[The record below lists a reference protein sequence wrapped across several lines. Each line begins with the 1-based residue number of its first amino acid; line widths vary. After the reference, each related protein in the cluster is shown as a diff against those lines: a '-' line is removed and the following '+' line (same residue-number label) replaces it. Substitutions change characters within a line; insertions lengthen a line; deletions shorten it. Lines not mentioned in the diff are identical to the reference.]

1 MTTPSTTTP
10 RIAKSAFWLI
20 VVLSFAALVALM
32 WVSGRGQVNT
42 KLSAA
47 PSQVVDVMPISL
59 TQQYLEKRVAVG
71 QVEANQLSS
80 LGFDRPGVLMQ
91 TLVDEGQNVLAG
103 QLMATLDAQRLEI
116 NLQEINATLSR
127 VAADLRLAQLSQKRV
142 AELVAKNLESS
153 QRLDEVL
160 EATAVANAVVAEI
173 SARKASIEV
182 ELTKTRL
189 YAPFAGMVVSR
200 AIDIGT
206 VVNAGQPVLVL
217 QQENS
222 LQVRIALPAAE
233 AQDFSVAQQTE
244 LLWAAQPI
252 QAQVK
257 SIAQQRNLST
267 RTIDVLFTIDS
278 SAQILAGDLVTLER
292 QLDIELPGAWVP
304 RTALISGVRG
314 LWSIF
319 VVELNE
325 QGQGYL
331 VSKLVEVN
339 YVDDLKVYVSGA
351 LASGSQVVINGVHKL
366 VPGQL
371 VQTQSKPLSTQDETS
386 GSVL

>member
-1 MTTPSTTTP
+1 MTTPSTTAP
-10 RIAKSAFWLI
+10 RIAKSAFWMI

-42 KLSAA
+42 NLSAT
-47 PSQVVDVMPISL
+47 PSQVVDIMPISL

-80 LGFDRPGVLMQ
+80 LGFDRPGVLIQ
-91 TLVDEGQNVLAG
+91 TLVDEGQSVLAG

-127 VAADLRLAQLSQKRV
+127 VEADLRLAKLSQKRV

-173 SARKASIEV
+173 TARKASVEV

-206 VVNAGQPVLVL
+206 VVNAGQPILVL
-217 QQENS
+217 QQENN

-233 AQDFSVAQQTE
+233 AQHFSVAQQTE
-244 LLWAAQPI
+244 LLWAQQPI

-292 QLDIELPGAWVP
+292 QIDIELPGAWVP

-319 VVELNE
+319 VVEQNE
-325 QGQGYL
+325 QGQAYL

-351 LASGSQVVINGVHKL
+351 LASDSQVVINGVHKL

-371 VQTQSKPLSTQDETS
+371 VQTQSKPLSAQDENS